1 VSEQS
6 APPVFVLM
14 HSSSVGP
21 ATWDAVADELRSR
34 GHAVEVPSMLGFADG
49 DPPYAG
55 AYLSRA
61 AGALASLP
69 VGRTALLVA
78 HSNAGL
84 FLPAIARSS
93 APRECALVFADAS
106 IPPVEGDDVTLVP
119 PAFLD
124 ELRAMAVDGILPPWT
139 EWWPDEA
146 TAGLYPDP
154 ATRRRVA
161 AEEPRLPLS
170 FYEESVEVPAGWARQ
185 PCAYLRLSEGYES
198 ETATAAELGWPTL
211 RLNGEHLHMVVDPV
225 AVADALDD
233 LARTLKDTIPP
244 RQA

>member
-6 APPVFVLM
+6 GPPVFILV

-21 ATWDAVADELRSR
+21 ATWAAVADVLRSR
-34 GHAVEVPSMLGFADG
+34 GHEVEVPSMLGFADG
-49 DPPYAG
+49 EPPYAR

-61 AGALASLP
+61 AGALASLQ

-84 FLPAIARSS
+84 FLPAIAQSL
-93 APRECALVFADAS
+93 APRECALLFADAS
-106 IPPVEGDDVTLVP
+106 TPPVEGGDVTLVP
-119 PAFLD
+119 PVFLD

-161 AEEPRLPLS
+161 AQEPRLPLS
-170 FYEESVEVPAGWARQ
+170 FFEENVEVPAGWARQ

-198 ETATAAELGWPTL
+198 EAATAAELGWPTL

-233 LARTLKDTIPP
+233 LARTLKYTIPP